1 MRMNI
6 SEFINNMVTSHDRF
20 PSDLF
25 MLYST
30 AVMWMSGLPLL
41 SFSLRIMVIQVE
53 HENAKRHADF
63 SLFMSIEMQCLG
75 QKNIL
80 HLGLSGPHIL
90 KIDIQFG
97 IGESDDDLNHL
108 VALHTVHPYLW
119 YSGFRMASVLKVSV
133 TYL

>member
-1 MRMNI
+1 MACRF
-6 SEFINNMVTSHDRF
+6 FIIHVHGN
-20 PSDLF
+20 
-25 MLYST
+25 
-30 AVMWMSGLPLL
+30 ALP
-41 SFSLRIMVIQVE
+41 
-53 HENAKRHADF
+53 
-63 SLFMSIEMQCLG
+63 G
-75 QKNIL
+75 TKNIL

-108 VALHTVHPYLW
+108 VALHTTCTTVHPYLW